1 MHSQNWYE
9 RASNCLNKLK
19 EKTFPHLCWTIF
31 DTSLEQL
38 LRQSDYEKM
47 IRRPITWGM
56 IMVEPSERSVIMG
69 RASWTRTI
77 EQRFWLRCV

>member
-9 RASNCLNKLK
+9 RARSCLNKLQ
-19 EKTFPHLCWTIF
+19 EKTFPHWCWTIF

-47 IRRPITWGM
+47 IRQPITWGM
-56 IMVEPSERSVIMG
+56 IMVD
-69 RASWTRTI
+69 
-77 EQRFWLRCV
+77 